1 MIIQG
6 NNMKFVKSS
15 LCLALLSGLSF
26 NALADVDIYGKANV
40 TVQSSDDGEGSFTE
54 IKSNASRL
62 GVKGSEKINDSLEAV
77 YKFEFQVDVSDADS
91 KGDNDDNISARNQ
104 YVGLKGA
111 FGQVVIGRNDT
122 ALKQSQGKLDL
133 FNDLEGDIKNV
144 FKGEN
149 RLGNTVS
156 YSSNSYEGFK
166 VLATFVA
173 EDDVDADNGYSMAV
187 TYGDV
192 ALKKSAVY
200 ASIAADSEVNGYD
213 VVRASIQ
220 GKVENFKLGAM
231 YQTQEAVD
239 GSVEADGYLLNAA
252 YSMGNNTFK
261 VQYQDMDFDDSDDK
275 SAISVGLDHK
285 LNKNIKVFGFYS
297 SFDMDNNVDQD
308 YVGLGI
314 EYKF

>member
-1 MIIQG
+1 VIIQG

-220 GKVENFKLGAM
+220 GKVEDFKLGAM
-231 YQTQEAVD
+231 YQTQEKVD
-239 GSVEADGYLLNAA
+239 GSAEGDGYLLNAA
-252 YSMGNNTFK
+252 YSMGKNTFK
-261 VQYQDMDFDDSDDK
+261 VQYQAMDFDDSDDK
-275 SAISVGLDHK
+275 TAISVGVDHK

-308 YVGLGI
+308 YLGLGM

>member
-1 MIIQG
+1 M
-6 NNMKFVKSS
+6 NFVKSS
-15 LCLALLSGLSF
+15 LCVALVSGLSF
-26 NALADVDIYGKANV
+26 SAFADVDVYGKANV

-54 IKSNASRL
+54 IKSNASRFGL
-62 GVKGSEKINDSLEAV
+62 KGSEKITDGLEAV

-111 FGQVVIGRNDT
+111 YGQVVVGRNDT

-149 RLGNTVS
+149 RLGDSITYTS
-156 YSSNSYEGFK
+156 KSYEGFK
-166 VLATFVA
+166 VLATFIA

-187 TYGDV
+187 TYGDS

-200 ASIAADSEVNGYD
+200 AAIAADSEVNGYD
-213 VVRASIQ
+213 VVRATVQ
-220 GKVENFKLGAM
+220 GKIEDFRLGAM
-231 YQTQEAVD
+231 YQTQEKLD
-239 GSVEADGYLLNAA
+239 GSAEADGYLVNAA
-252 YSMGNNTFK
+252 YLMGSNTFK
-261 VQYQDMDFDDSDDK
+261 VQYQAMDFDDSDDK
-275 SAISVGLDHK
+275 SAVTVGVDHK
-285 LNKNIKVFGFYS
+285 LNKNLKVFGFYS

-308 YVGLGI
+308 YLALGM

>member
-1 MIIQG
+1 
-6 NNMKFVKSS
+6 MKFVKSS

-220 GKVENFKLGAM
+220 GKVEDFKLGAM
-231 YQTQEAVD
+231 YQTQEKVD
-239 GSVEADGYLLNAA
+239 GSAEGDGYLLNAA
-252 YSMGNNTFK
+252 YSMGKNTFK
-261 VQYQDMDFDDSDDK
+261 VQYQAMDFDDSDDK
-275 SAISVGLDHK
+275 TAISVGVDHK

-297 SFDMDNNVDQD
+297 SFDMDNNVDQN
-308 YVGLGI
+308 YLGLGM

>member
-1 MIIQG
+1 
-6 NNMKFVKSS
+6 MKFVKSS

-220 GKVENFKLGAM
+220 GKVEDFKLGAM
-231 YQTQEAVD
+231 YQTQEKVD
-239 GSVEADGYLLNAA
+239 GSAEGDGYLLNAA
-252 YSMGNNTFK
+252 YNMGKNTFK
-261 VQYQDMDFDDSDDK
+261 VQYQAMDFDDSDDK
-275 SAISVGLDHK
+275 TAISVGVDHK

-297 SFDMDNNVDQD
+297 SFDMDNNVDQN
-308 YVGLGI
+308 YLGLGM

>member
-1 MIIQG
+1 
-6 NNMKFVKSS
+6 MKFAKSS

-26 NALADVDIYGKANV
+26 NALAEVDIYGKANV

-54 IKSNASRL
+54 IKSNASRFGL
-62 GVKGSEKINDSLEAV
+62 KGSEKITDGLEAV

-111 FGQVVIGRNDT
+111 YGQVVVGRNDT

-149 RLGNTVS
+149 RLGDSITYTS
-156 YSSNSYEGFK
+156 KSYEGFK
-166 VLATFVA
+166 VLATFIA
-173 EDDVDADNGYSMAV
+173 EDDVDADNGYSIAV
-187 TYGDV
+187 TYGDS

-200 ASIAADSEVNGYD
+200 AAIAADSEVNGYD
-213 VVRASIQ
+213 VVRATVQ
-220 GKVENFKLGAM
+220 GKIEDFRVGAM
-231 YQTQEAVD
+231 YQTQEKVD
-239 GSVEADGYLLNAA
+239 GSAEADGYLVNAA
-252 YSMGNNTFK
+252 YLMGSNTFK
-261 VQYQDMDFDDSDDK
+261 MQYQTMDFDDSDDK
-275 SAISVGLDHK
+275 SAISVGVDHK
-285 LNKNIKVFGFYS
+285 LNKNLKIFGFYS

-308 YVGLGI
+308 YLGLGM

>member
-1 MIIQG
+1 M
-6 NNMKFVKSS
+6 NFVKSS
-15 LCLALLSGLSF
+15 LCVALVSGLSF
-26 NALADVDIYGKANV
+26 SAFADVDVYGKANV

-54 IKSNASRL
+54 IKSNASRFGL
-62 GVKGSEKINDSLEAV
+62 KGSEKITDGLEAV

-111 FGQVVIGRNDT
+111 YGQVVVGRNDT

-149 RLGNTVS
+149 RLGDSITYTS
-156 YSSNSYEGFK
+156 KSYEGFK
-166 VLATFVA
+166 VLATFIA

-187 TYGDV
+187 TYGDS

-200 ASIAADSEVNGYD
+200 AAIAADSEVNGYD
-213 VVRASIQ
+213 VVRATVQ
-220 GKVENFKLGAM
+220 GKIEDFRLGAM
-231 YQTQEAVD
+231 YQTQEKVD
-239 GSVEADGYLLNAA
+239 GSAEADGYLVNAA
-252 YSMGNNTFK
+252 YLMGSNTFK
-261 VQYQDMDFDDSDDK
+261 VQYQTMDFDDSDDK
-275 SAISVGLDHK
+275 SAISVGVDHK
-285 LNKNIKVFGFYS
+285 LNKNLKIFGFYS

-308 YVGLGI
+308 YLGLGM

>member
-1 MIIQG
+1 
-6 NNMKFVKSS
+6 MKFAKSS

-26 NALADVDIYGKANV
+26 NALAEVDIYGKANV

-54 IKSNASRL
+54 IKSNASRFGL
-62 GVKGSEKINDSLEAV
+62 KGSEKITDGLEAV

-111 FGQVVIGRNDT
+111 YGQVVVGRNDT

-149 RLGNTVS
+149 RLGDTITYTS
-156 YSSNSYEGFK
+156 KSYEGFK
-166 VLATFVA
+166 VLATFIA

-187 TYGDV
+187 TYGDS

-200 ASIAADSEVNGYD
+200 AAIAADSEVNGYD
-213 VVRASIQ
+213 VVRATVQ
-220 GKVENFKLGAM
+220 GKIEDFRVGAM
-231 YQTQEAVD
+231 YQTQEKVD
-239 GSVEADGYLLNAA
+239 GSAEADGYLVNAA
-252 YSMGNNTFK
+252 YLMGSNTFK
-261 VQYQDMDFDDSDDK
+261 VQYQTMDFDDSDDK
-275 SAISVGLDHK
+275 SAISVGVDHK
-285 LNKNIKVFGFYS
+285 LNKNLKVFGFYS

-308 YVGLGI
+308 YLGLGM

>member
-1 MIIQG
+1 M
-6 NNMKFVKSS
+6 NFVKSS
-15 LCLALLSGLSF
+15 LCIALVSGLSF
-26 NALADVDIYGKANV
+26 SAFADVDVYGKANV

-54 IKSNASRL
+54 IKSNASRFGL
-62 GVKGSEKINDSLEAV
+62 KGSEKITDGLEAV

-111 FGQVVIGRNDT
+111 YGQVVVGRNDT

-149 RLGNTVS
+149 RLGDSITYTS
-156 YSSNSYEGFK
+156 KSYEGFK
-166 VLATFVA
+166 VLATFIA

-187 TYGDV
+187 TYGDA

-200 ASIAADSEVNGYD
+200 ASVAADSEVNGYD

-220 GKVENFKLGAM
+220 GKVESFKLGAM
-231 YQTQEAVD
+231 YQTQEKVD
-239 GSVEADGYLLNAA
+239 GSAEADGYLLNAA
-252 YSMGNNTFK
+252 YSMGKNTFK
-261 VQYQDMDFDDSDDK
+261 VQYQAMDFDDSDDK
-275 SAISVGLDHK
+275 TAVSVGVDHK
-285 LNKNIKVFGFYS
+285 FNKNIKVFGFYS

-308 YVGLGI
+308 YVGLGM

>member
-1 MIIQG
+1 M
-6 NNMKFVKSS
+6 NFVKSS
-15 LCLALLSGLSF
+15 LCVALVSGLSF
-26 NALADVDIYGKANV
+26 SAFADVDVYGKANV

-54 IKSNASRL
+54 IKSNASRFGL
-62 GVKGSEKINDSLEAV
+62 KGSEKITDGLEAV

-111 FGQVVIGRNDT
+111 YGQVVVGRNDT

-149 RLGNTVS
+149 RLGDSITYTS
-156 YSSNSYEGFK
+156 KSYEGFK
-166 VLATFVA
+166 VLATFIA

-187 TYGDV
+187 TYGDS

-200 ASIAADSEVNGYD
+200 AAIAADSEVNGYD
-213 VVRASIQ
+213 VVRATVQ
-220 GKVENFKLGAM
+220 GKIEDFRLGAM
-231 YQTQEAVD
+231 YQTQEKVD
-239 GSVEADGYLLNAA
+239 GSAEADGYLVNAA
-252 YSMGNNTFK
+252 YLMGSNTFK
-261 VQYQDMDFDDSDDK
+261 MQYQTMDFDDSDDK
-275 SAISVGLDHK
+275 SAISVGVDHK
-285 LNKNIKVFGFYS
+285 LNKNLKIFGFYS

-308 YVGLGI
+308 YLGLGM